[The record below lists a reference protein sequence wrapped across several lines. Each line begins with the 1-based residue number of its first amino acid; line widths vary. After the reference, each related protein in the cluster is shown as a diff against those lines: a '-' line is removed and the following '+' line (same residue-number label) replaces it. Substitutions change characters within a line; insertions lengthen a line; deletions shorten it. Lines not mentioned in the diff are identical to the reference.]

1 MFAAWHLAKNIIMSP
16 SKRGGHFGT
25 RVPCLRIDRRK
36 VRAQRYHREICT
48 AEFPHIDRR
57 NNNNPQSPPLFSCC
71 GVAALRRCGVAAR
84 TSAAAAAFAS
94 SAAAARGTSTTA
106 RVCTSRTRLPTS
118 SALLRFPLARSA
130 RSGVARVSS
139 VPSGGSLGPARGKG
153 AADPETMSLPGAQ
166 PPHTDAAP
174 AAAGFS
180 GELEAPPAAG
190 PRMERVSRAGAVAC
204 RRERRLARSRYRR
217 GDMRRCAHVA
227 HCAALSAC
235 YSASPPE
242 IVRHP
247 FARPPPPPPPPPPPR
262 AARRR

>member
-71 GVAALRRCGVAAR
+71 GVAALRRCGGAAR

-166 PPHTDAAP
+166 PPHNDAAP

-190 PRMERVSRAGAVAC
+190 PRMERVSRAGA
-204 RRERRLARSRYRR
+204 
-217 GDMRRCAHVA
+217 
-227 HCAALSAC
+227 
-235 YSASPPE
+235 
-242 IVRHP
+242 
-247 FARPPPPPPPPPPPR
+247 
-262 AARRR
+262 AARRRAGGRRVPPRSPPRSLGRAVAAATCAAARILPIVRHCPLVIMPPRLCLCATLSPAR